1 VSTESHKPLSIRL
14 VNRDT
19 ATKLPLVTTLATDK
33 KPNGLLFDL
42 IEQVSCSHCGSVVP
56 LTGARPLSLIP
67 CPDCGGK
74 VFVSVRLANFL
85 IHGNIG
91 EGEMGS
97 IYRATDETLDREVAI
112 KLLRGSYAGDPESCE
127 RLRKEACAL
136 GRLNHPRV
144 AQVYAL
150 SFSNGHPYLVMELVT
165 GQDFSKKVQE
175 EGHLDERVVLRMAG
189 DVAEGL
195 AALNREGLI
204 HSDIKPANIV
214 MDRDGNSKL
223 VDFGLTGMA
232 RYDGNHN
239 LMGTPDYIAP
249 ELIYGE
255 KDSLRSDIFSL
266 GATLYHLLSGRPPTP
281 GMTATEVLRT
291 RIDKV
296 PITPLSEIAP
306 QVSPATCKLVMK
318 MLEYHPE
325 DRLQNSDILAYE
337 VKEALRSLEVP
348 PPPVQ
353 PGNDVVERLE
363 MSFEQQE
370 PPLVLSEEDKAN
382 AREIMDSLYARPPSS
397 FEPPPPSPLPSAK
410 PEKGARPKKR
420 GRMFFFLL
428 LLTLGALAVA
438 VQYPPCDKVWNMC
451 YYHASIYVN
460 DLAKRR
466 PVVSNALKWSGQKF
480 GELRSFVVSTLGK
493 SHVQVTPLLPLLNDF
508 TDETKQLWQITNIGT
523 QAKSGTTVQTGG
535 GLMIQLPGVVVDKW
549 ASWRNGYDHGR
560 FVWSKVATNY
570 YAFSARFAATAN
582 QDPLNVTG
590 IQVKGTDASTAPW
603 ILFGFLGNG
612 ELFLQVRNTDNKAVI
627 VKRVNPLAL
636 DPRYLMIVRREN
648 LFEALHSTDGRS
660 WTPFGRCMLDLP
672 SEHAVGFSIS
682 TLDPQKFATVRF
694 DAMSLKLLRSDK
706 K

>member
-1 VSTESHKPLSIRL
+1 MSTGSHKPLSLRP

-19 ATKLPLVTTLATDK
+19 STKLTLPITPAADK
-33 KPNGLLFDL
+33 KTNGLLFDQ
-42 IEQVSCSHCGSVVP
+42 IDQVSCPHCGSFVA

-67 CPDCGGK
+67 CPHCGGK
-74 VFVSVRLANFL
+74 VFASVRLANFL

-112 KLLRGSYAGDPESCE
+112 KLLRGSYAGDPDSCE

-195 AALNREGLI
+195 AALNREGLV

-232 RYDGNHN
+232 RYDSNHN

-281 GMTATEVLRT
+281 GMTATEVLKT

-296 PITPLSEIAP
+296 PITPLSEVAP

-337 VKEALRSLEVP
+337 VKEALRSLDVP
-348 PPPVQ
+348 QPPVQ
-353 PGNDVVERLE
+353 PGNDTVERLE
-363 MSFEQQE
+363 MSFEQHE

-382 AREIMDSLYARPPSS
+382 AREAMDSLYASPPSS
-397 FEPPPPSPLPSAK
+397 YEVPSPLPSVK
-410 PEKGARPKKR
+410 PEKGARPKRR
-420 GRMFFFLL
+420 GRIFFVLL

-460 DLAKRR
+460 DLAKRQ
-466 PVVSNALKWSGQKF
+466 PVVGNALKWSGQKV
-480 GELRSFVVSTLGK
+480 GELRSFIASTLGK
-493 SHVQVTPLLPLLNDF
+493 TRVQATPLLPLLNEF
-508 TDETKQLWQITNIGT
+508 ADETKQLWQITNIGA
-523 QAKSGTTVQTGG
+523 QSKSGTTSQTGG
-535 GLMIQLPGVVVDKW
+535 ALMIQLPGVVVDRW

-560 FVWSKVATNY
+560 FIWSKVATNY

-590 IQVKGTDASTAPW
+590 IQVKGTDASASPW
-603 ILFGFLGNG
+603 LLFGFLGNG
-612 ELFLQVRNTDNKAVI
+612 ELFLQVRNPDNKAVI
-627 VKRVNPLAL
+627 VKRANPLAL

-648 LFEALHSTDGRS
+648 LFEALHSRDGRS
-660 WTPFGRCMLDLP
+660 WTPFGRCTLELP
-672 SEHAVGFSIS
+672 AEHAVGFLIA

-694 DAMSLKLLRSDK
+694 DAMSLKLFRADK